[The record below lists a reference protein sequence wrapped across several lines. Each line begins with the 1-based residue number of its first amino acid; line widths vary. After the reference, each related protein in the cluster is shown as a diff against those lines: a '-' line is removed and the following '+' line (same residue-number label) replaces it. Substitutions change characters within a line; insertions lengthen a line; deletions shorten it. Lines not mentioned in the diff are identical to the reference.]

1 MRRVLF
7 ALCALVL
14 VLPTV
19 FARGLLIPDDVKLP
33 PLALV
38 NHNVVVKIDEQVAIT
53 TVEQSFRNHTD
64 RDLEATYL
72 FPVPKGATVN
82 KFTMW
87 IDGKETA
94 GELLDAK
101 KASDVYTSIV
111 RRTQDPALLEYLGN
125 GLMRLKIFP
134 IPPYKSSKN
143 GDVKIKLSY
152 TAVVPLDGGVVE
164 FIYPMKTDGKATRL
178 LEEFSIK
185 IDIASK
191 TPIQSVYSPTHAIE
205 LHRKSDTSV
214 HVDFAKDQAILDKD
228 FQLFIGRSTSAIGLT
243 SMLYRPVKS
252 EDGYFLLLLSP
263 TLEAAKEKSVPR
275 DLVLVLDTSGSMS
288 DTKMSQAKQAL
299 RACLKNV
306 AEKKS
311 DRFGIIAFSTTVR
324 TFADELTTCE
334 PDQIEKAIK
343 WIDDLQ
349 SGGGTAIL
357 PALNKALDFRSKD
370 TARNFTVA
378 FFTDGQPTIDETN
391 PAKIVKA
398 IGEKNSVNTRIFTFG
413 VGDDVN
419 AAMLDQLA
427 DSTRAVT
434 TYVRPSEDI
443 GAKSNALIAKLSH
456 PVMTNV
462 KLAAT
467 NGIRLSEMYPVQ
479 LPDLFFGGQLVLFGR
494 YSGDGH
500 AAIKLSGMLGT
511 EQKEI
516 VYELDFADKTENNR
530 NFVEQLWA
538 RRKVGYLLD
547 QIRVNGESKE
557 VVDDVTKLAKKYGI
571 ATPYTSYLVVPD
583 AVMPVAQNFD
593 RKLMVMPPPGAGGGF
608 GGFGGGMGGMPGGP
622 AAPAKLDELQKLAA
636 ASKDGLVATR
646 GMAQEKLIEANLKLM
661 KPEDRN
667 SYFGKSL
674 DKAREDVKNNNDA
687 NRNYKAGET
696 GLRGNQSGKLGV
708 DLAEASGKLR
718 QQERLTLSANKMAN
732 ERNCV
737 EVAGNWVDDAFT
749 STTKTVNIKAQSDA
763 YFSILASHPEMKDV
777 YLLGNNW
784 VWITPSGVAIAMS
797 EASGETKLTEK
808 QIAELFTVKK

>member
-1 MRRVLF
+1 MRRVPF
-7 ALCALVL
+7 ALCALLL
-14 VLPTV
+14 VLPTL

-33 PLALV
+33 PLAMV
-38 NHNVVVKIDEQVAIT
+38 NHTVVVKIDEQVAVT

-64 RDLEATYL
+64 RNLEATYL

-101 KASDVYTSIV
+101 KASDIYTSIV

-125 GLMRLKIFP
+125 GLLRLKIFP
-134 IPPYKSSKN
+134 VPPRKYGKS

-152 TAVVPLDGGVVE
+152 SSVIPMEAGVLE
-164 FIYPMKTDGKATRL
+164 YLYPMKTDGKSTRL
-178 LEEFSIK
+178 LEEFSIR
-185 IDIASK
+185 IEIASK

-214 HVDFAKDQAILDKD
+214 HVDFSKNQAILDKD
-228 FQLFIGRSTSAIGLT
+228 FQLFIGRSASAIGLT
-243 SMLYRPVKS
+243 SMMYRPVRS

-306 AEKKS
+306 AEKKT
-311 DRFGIIAFSTTVR
+311 DRFGLIAFSTTVR
-324 TFADELTTCE
+324 TFSDDLTTCE
-334 PDQIEKAIK
+334 PDQIEKAVK

-349 SGGGTAIL
+349 AGGGTAIL

-378 FFTDGQPTIDETN
+378 FFTDGQPTIDETD
-391 PAKIVKA
+391 PTKIVKA
-398 IGEKNSVNTRIFTFG
+398 IAAKNSVNTRIFTFG

-500 AAIKLSGMLGT
+500 AAIKLSGMLGS

-547 QIRVNGESKE
+547 QIRINGESKE
-557 VVDDVTKLAKKYGI
+557 VVDDVTRLAKKYGI

-583 AVMPVAQNFD
+583 AIMPVAQNFD
-593 RKLMVMPPPGAGGGF
+593 RKMIPLPPGGGS
-608 GGFGGGMGGMPGGP
+608 GFGGGMGGGGLPGGP
-622 AAPAKLDELQKLAA
+622 AAPARFDELKKLAA
-636 ASKDGLVATR
+636 ESKDGIAAGR
-646 GMAQEKLIEANLKLM
+646 GMVFEKQIDESLKRM

-667 SYFGKSL
+667 GYLSRSL
-674 DKAREDVKNNNDA
+674 DQAKADLKNNEDA
-687 NRNYKAGET
+687 NRNYKGGEA
-696 GLRGNQSGKLGV
+696 GLRGNQSGRLGV
-708 DLAEASGKLR
+708 DLAEASSKLR
-718 QQERLTLSANKMAN
+718 QQDRLTLSSNRQAYG
-732 ERNCV
+732 RNCV

-749 STTKTVNIKAQSDA
+749 GTTKTLNIKSQSDA
-763 YFSILASHPEMKDV
+763 YFAILSAQPEMKDV
-777 YLLGNNW
+777 FLLGNNW
-784 VWITPSGVAIAMS
+784 VWITPSGVALAMS
-797 EASGETKLTEK
+797 ETSGDEKLSDK
-808 QIAELFTVKK
+808 QISELFAVKK

>member
-7 ALCALVL
+7 ALAALL
-14 VLPTV
+14 LTLPTV
-19 FARGLLIPDDVKLP
+19 FARGLCIPEDVKLP
-33 PLALV
+33 PLAMV
-38 NHNVVVKIDEQVAIT
+38 NHNVTVKIDEQVAVT
-53 TVEQSFRNHTD
+53 TVEQSFRNHTPHA
-64 RDLEATYL
+64 LEATYL
-72 FPVPKGATVN
+72 FPVPRGATVN

-101 KASDVYTSIV
+101 KANDIYTGIV
-111 RRTQDPALLEYLGN
+111 RRMQDPALLEYMGN
-125 GLMRLKIFP
+125 GLLRLKMFP
-134 IPPYKSSKN
+134 VPPAQHGKY

-152 TAVVPLDGGVVE
+152 STLLPMEGGVLE
-164 FIYPMKTDGKATRL
+164 FLYPMKTDGKATRL

-185 IDIASK
+185 IDINSK
-191 TPIQSVYSPTHAIE
+191 TPIQSIYSPTHAVE
-205 LHRKSDTSV
+205 LDRKSDTNV
-214 HVDFAKDQAILDKD
+214 QVNFAKNQAILDKD

-243 SMLYRPVKS
+243 SMMYRPVKS

-263 TLEAAKEKSVPR
+263 TIEAAKEKSVPR

-306 AEKKS
+306 AEKKT
-311 DRFGIIAFSTTVR
+311 DRFALVAFSTTVR
-324 TFADELTTCE
+324 TFADDLTTCD
-334 PDQIEKAIK
+334 PDQIEKALK

-370 TARNFTVA
+370 TSRNFTVA

-391 PAKIVKA
+391 PTKIVKA
-398 IGEKNSVNTRIFTFG
+398 ITDKNSVNTRIFTFG

-462 KLAAT
+462 KISAT
-467 NGIRLSEMYPVQ
+467 NGIKLHEMYPVQ
-479 LPDLFFGGQLVLFGR
+479 MPDLFFGGQLVLFGR

-500 AAIKLSGMLGT
+500 AAIKLNGMLGG

-516 VYELDFADKTENNR
+516 VYELDFADKTENSR
-530 NFVEQLWA
+530 GFVEQLWA

-583 AVMPVAQNFD
+583 AVMPVAQNFE
-593 RKLMVMPPPGAGGGF
+593 RKQMVIPPPGAGGGS
-608 GGFGGGMGGMPGGP
+608 GFGGGMFGGPGGP
-622 AAPAKLDELQKLAA
+622 GAPAKLDELQKLAQ
-636 ASKDGLVATR
+636 ASKDGLAINGR
-646 GMAQEKLIEANLKLM
+646 GVVQEKQLDEALKKM

-667 SYFGKSL
+667 TALGKSL
-674 DKAREDVKNNNDA
+674 EQARADQKNNDDA
-687 NRNYKAGET
+687 NKNYKGGQAG
-696 GLRGNQSGKLGV
+696 LKDNQSGRLGV
-708 DLAEASGKLR
+708 DLAEASNKLR
-718 QQERLTLSANKMAN
+718 QQDRLTLSANKQAYG
-732 ERNCV
+732 RNCV
-737 EVAGNWVDDAFT
+737 EVAGNWVDEQFT
-749 STTKTVNIKAQSDA
+749 STTRTVNIKAQSDA
-763 YFSILASHPEMKDV
+763 YFAILQAHPEMKEV
-777 YLLGNNW
+777 YLLGNNL
-784 VWITPSGVAIAMS
+784 VWITPSGVAIALS
-797 EASGETKLTEK
+797 DTSGDEKLTDK
-808 QIAELFTVKK
+808 QISELFTAKK